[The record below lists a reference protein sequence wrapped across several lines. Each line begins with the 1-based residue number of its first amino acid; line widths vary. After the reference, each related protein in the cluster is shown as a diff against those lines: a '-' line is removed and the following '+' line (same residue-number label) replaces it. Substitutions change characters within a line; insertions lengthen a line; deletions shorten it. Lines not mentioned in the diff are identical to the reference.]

1 MADQAMAYDKEKNGD
16 TQGLAIFLKRS
27 FYTVIKKQDTERR
40 RGYNDDKKTYI
51 DKETGRNHGRGFSL
65 SNIYFI
71 ILIRRQ
77 QSLIIKAMIKPWIY
91 RHARQKSDRE

>member
-40 RGYNDDKKTYI
+40 RGDNDDQQTYI
-51 DKETGRNHGRGFSL
+51 DKETGRTHGRGFPL
-65 SNIYFI
+65 DNIYFI
-71 ILIRRQ
+71 ILIR
-77 QSLIIKAMIKPWIY
+77 SEHPLMIKTMIQPGIY
-91 RHARQKSDRE
+91 RHARQKCQAE